1 MKKKFG
7 FIMGLLFCCL
17 FMFPDYQVVAQA
29 QSLPRP
35 TKSTKFDFN
44 GSDYV
49 IYLNVDESIG
59 REIEEDYD
67 EYVNNYTTRH
77 YVHGNDKYGYEVEA
91 YFFID
96 KKKRLFDSQTSSDS
110 GYAIGKGKAHCIMN
124 LDNKYARGQGLAYR
138 YRVYTIDDNGN
149 KIYSDY
155 SKETV
160 IVPYVSGNSRVSEG
174 KDDITVYWSKMKGA
188 KSYTVYI
195 YGYNGKKSI
204 KSKKITTTKKNY
216 AKISK
221 KNFKRNVFYYYYVKA
236 NGIKYKNKKY
246 NSSKQLDVDHYDNF
260 LYVDR

>member
-1 MKKKFG
+1 MKKKFLFILG
-7 FIMGLLFCCL
+7 FVFCCL
-17 FMFPDYQVVAQA
+17 FMLPDYRVAAQV

-49 IYLNVDESIG
+49 VYLNVDESIG
-59 REIEEDYD
+59 REIEESYD
-67 EYVNNYTTRH
+67 KYISDYTTRY
-77 YVHGNDKYGYEVEA
+77 YVHGNDKYGYQVEA
-91 YFFID
+91 YFFKN
-96 KKKRLFDSQTSSDS
+96 KKKKLFDSQTASDS
-110 GYAIGKGKAHCIMN
+110 GYAIGKGKAHCIMY
-124 LDNKYARGQGLAYR
+124 LDNKYAKGQGLAYR

-160 IVPYVSGNSRVSEG
+160 IVPYVSGNYRVLEG

-188 KSYTVYI
+188 KSYTLYI
-195 YGYNGKKSI
+195 YGYNGK

-246 NSSKQLDVDHYDNF
+246 SSSKQLDIDDYDNF
-260 LYVDR
+260 LYVGK